1 MEVSRIR
8 ALRGPNLWSRNT
20 AIEAI
25 VACSDPE
32 CSIDDMPE
40 FEARLRARFP
50 QIGLLRPEGHQ
61 GAVSMA
67 HVLQAIAVSLQAH
80 AGCPVTFG
88 RTSATVEPGVFQIAV
103 EYSEEAVGKLALEL
117 ACALLEAARD
127 DQPFDLQAALA
138 RLRELDEDIRLGPST
153 GAIVAAAVARNIPY
167 HRLTQGSLVQ
177 FGWGSRQ
184 RRIQAAETDN
194 TSAIAESIA
203 QDKDLT
209 KMLLDAAGVPVPSGR
224 LVESAEEAWE
234 AAQELGGPVVVKP
247 RDGSQGRGVAVN
259 IDTRERVMQAYEAA
273 SDISSDVIVERYIPG
288 HDFRLLVVGD
298 QLVAAARRDP
308 PQVTGDGVHSIRQL
322 VEQVNADPLRGDGH
336 ATSLTRIRFDDI
348 ALATLAKQGY
358 DADTVPP
365 AGTLVVLRNNANL
378 STGGSATDV
387 TDEVH
392 PDLAARAVTA
402 ARMIGLDICGVDV
415 VAETVHLPLEDQH
428 GGVVEV
434 NAAPGLRM
442 HLNPSFGKGRPVG
455 EAIVGQMF
463 ADGDDGRI
471 PVVAVAGTNG
481 KTTTVRLT
489 AHLLACAGNR
499 VGMTNSDGVYVQS
512 QRIDTG
518 DCSGPRSARRILL
531 HPGVDAAVFE
541 TARGGILREG
551 LAFDRCDVAIV
562 TNIGMG
568 DHLGLGYIATV
579 EDLAVVKRVIV
590 QYVRPGGM
598 AVLNA
603 ADPIVA
609 DMASACPSSVTFFA
623 NDPDHPIIA
632 THRAQGQRVVYRQDD
647 AIVAHQG
654 DTRVLLPLSA
664 IPLTRGGAIAF
675 QIENAMAAVA
685 AAWALELPWD
695 TIRAGLAGFVNDAAT
710 APGRFNMFDYGGA
723 TLIADYGHNPDAI
736 LALVKAVDAL
746 PARRR
751 SVVISGAGDRR
762 DEDLRRQT
770 EILGDAFDEVVLYE
784 DQCQRGRA
792 DGEVLALLRQGLARA
807 QRASAIEEIRG
818 EFLAID
824 RALARLAPGD
834 LCLILVDQVEEALAH
849 IAQRVSERNAAVAVA
864 PAR

>member
-25 VACSDPE
+25 VACSDTE
-32 CSIDDMPE
+32 CSIDDTPE
-40 FEARLRARFP
+40 FEARMRARFP
-50 QIGLLRPEGHQ
+50 LIGLLRPEGHL
-61 GAVSMA
+61 GALSMA
-67 HVLQAIAVSLQAH
+67 HVLQTVALSLQAH

-88 RTSATVEPGVFQIAV
+88 RTQATIEPGVFQIAV
-103 EYSEEAVGKLALEL
+103 EYSEASVGKLALEL
-117 ACALLEAARD
+117 AQRLLQAAVD
-127 DQPFDLQAALA
+127 DQPFDLADALHK
-138 RLRELDEDIRLGPST
+138 LRELDEDIRLGPST
-153 GAIVAAAVARNIPY
+153 GAIVAAAVARGIPY

-224 LVESAEEAWE
+224 VADSAEGAWE

-259 IDTRERVMQAYEAA
+259 IDTRERVFQAYEAA
-273 SDISSDVIVERYIPG
+273 SEISAEVIVERYIPG
-288 HDFRLLVVGD
+288 HDFRLLVVGS

-308 PQVTGDGVHSIRQL
+308 PKVTGDGVHSIRQL

-358 DADTVPP
+358 GADTVPP

-415 VAETVHLPLEDQH
+415 VAETVHLPLEDQR

-455 EAIVGQMF
+455 EAIIGQIF
-463 ADGDDGRI
+463 ADGQDGRI

-489 AHLLACAGNR
+489 AHLLSCAGNR

-512 QRIDTG
+512 HRIDTG

-562 TNIGMG
+562 TNIGQG
-568 DHLGLGYIATV
+568 DHLGLGYISTV

-609 DMASACPSSVTFFA
+609 EMASACPGSVTFFA
-623 NDPDHPIIA
+623 ADPDHPIIA
-632 THRAQGQRVVYRQDD
+632 THRAQGQRVVVRQND
-647 AIVAHQG
+647 AIVAQQG
-654 DTRVLLPLSA
+654 EMRVELPLSA
-664 IPLTRGGAIAF
+664 IPLTRGGDIVF
-675 QIENAMAAVA
+675 QVDNAMACVA
-685 AAWALELPWD
+685 AAWALDVPWE
-695 TIRAGLAGFVNDAAT
+695 TIRSGLAGFVNDAAT

-746 PARRR
+746 PASRR

-770 EILGDAFDEVVLYE
+770 EILGDAFDDLVLYE
-784 DQCQRGRA
+784 DQCQRGRE
-792 DGEVLALLRQGLARA
+792 DGEVLALLRAGLANAR
-807 QRASAIEEIRG
+807 RASRIDEIRG

-824 RALARLAPGD
+824 TALARLAAGD

-849 IAQRVSERNAAVAVA
+849 IAQRVAERNAAVSVA